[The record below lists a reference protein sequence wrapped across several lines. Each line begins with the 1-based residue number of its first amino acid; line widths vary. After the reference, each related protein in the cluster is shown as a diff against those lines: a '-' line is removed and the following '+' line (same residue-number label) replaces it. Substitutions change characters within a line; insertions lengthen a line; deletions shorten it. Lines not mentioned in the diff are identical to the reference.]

1 MCTLLNKK
9 DHFLCKIINKKY
21 NYYHKCM
28 FTRTDIYANVSMV
41 YSEWEKIKI
50 KELVKNDAKVVASNF
65 FKENLFFKI

>member
-1 MCTLLNKK
+1 
-9 DHFLCKIINKKY
+9 
-21 NYYHKCM
+21 M

-65 FKENLFFKI
+65 FKENLFFKV